1 MNAIDFE
8 SFYGINCLSNG
19 PNLEVT
25 RQYTLF
31 YVNSVTVCSAWHTLE
46 LGESSKWHRIKHE
59 ITKFRPD
66 SAHKR
71 IAILDDDKDVTT
83 TFRTI
88 LESDLIRGAK

>member
-1 MNAIDFE
+1 M
-8 SFYGINCLSNG
+8 
-19 PNLEVT
+19 T
-25 RQYTLF
+25 Q
-31 YVNSVTVCSAWHTLE
+31 
-46 LGESSKWHRIKHE
+46 RIKHE

-88 LESDLIRGAK
+88 LESDLISRGEIAFKFIVWDGWI